1 VFYVAPSQEPAV
13 SESESNVQEDARPP
27 LVVYTVGHSNVPLEN
42 FLALLARHQIATL
55 VDVRSAPYS
64 RYVPHFNRNA
74 LEPAVERAGIA
85 YRFAGESLGG
95 RPEGDEYYDAEGH
108 VLYARVAQT
117 PSFRRGI
124 ARLRELAANG
134 RVAVM
139 CGEEDPAGCHRR
151 LLVGRVLAREG
162 ALLRHIRADG
172 HVEEEREVALLR
184 HDRSGR
190 RGEEEREVALG
201 VQQAALFAAPDD
213 AAAREEAQWKSI
225 RPVSRSTAPS
235 NSSRP
240 SGEPASDD

>member
-1 VFYVAPSQEPAV
+1 V
-13 SESESNVQEDARPP
+13 SESKSESNAQEDTHSP
-27 LVVYTVGHSNVPLEN
+27 LVVYTVGHSNVPLEA
-42 FLALLARHQIATL
+42 FLALLVRHQIEAL

-95 RPEGDEYYDAEGH
+95 RPEGDEFYDAEGH
-108 VLYARVAQT
+108 VLYVLVARTA
-117 PSFRRGI
+117 SFRRGI
-124 ARLRELAANG
+124 ARLQELATSG

-139 CGEEDPAGCHRR
+139 CGEEDPASCHRR

-172 HVEEEREVALLR
+172 HVEEEREVALVVPPPSLW
-184 HDRSGR
+184 DD
-190 RGEEEREVALG
+190 
-201 VQQAALFAAPDD
+201 PDD
-213 AAAREEAQWKSI
+213 ASAREEAQWRSI
-225 RPVSRSTAPS
+225 RPVSRSTPPS

-240 SGEPASDD
+240 SGEPASED

>member
-1 VFYVAPSQEPAV
+1 M
-13 SESESNVQEDARPP
+13 SESESAARDDTREP
-27 LVVYTVGHSNVPLEN
+27 LVVYTVGHSNVPLES

-95 RPEGDEYYDAEGH
+95 RPEGDEFYDAEGH

-124 ARLRELAANG
+124 ARLQELAASG
-134 RVAVM
+134 HVAVM

-172 HVEEEREVALLR
+172 HVEEEREVALAVPPPSLW
-184 HDRSGR
+184 DD
-190 RGEEEREVALG
+190 
-201 VQQAALFAAPDD
+201 PDD

-225 RPVSRSTAPS
+225 RPVSRSTPPS

-240 SGEPASDD
+240 SGEPASGD